1 MLDWVGLPV
10 TDSSGDTV
18 GTCTAVYA
26 DDATGL
32 PEWALVQGGRD
43 SGLRFLPLVDARTEG
58 GSLRVAVD
66 SERIESAP
74 RVGSQGHLTE
84 AEEAVLYEHY
94 GVPYSAGPSD
104 TLLPA
109 SVDEASTEAL
119 GETAAVEPLS
129 GSTPETQDVPAAT
142 MPPMEPEPMP
152 VPEPLV
158 PAPTPEPLVPSP
170 PPQPLQPEP
179 APQPL
184 PEASVSPASPAPEPR
199 AVKPPAPA
207 PTGVKPPAV
216 KPAGG
221 RGVPAEGM
229 VAATA
234 GACAALWL
242 LWRERQRPA
251 PKSSARTS
259 LRRAGYK
266 AVRTARPLGAV
277 AADVA
282 HRPTRAVGSAAESAR
297 GAAAN
302 SGRTVRR
309 SWRRTATRAIAL
321 GSVGSGYVLGA
332 RAGQRR
338 YEELRASAGQI
349 RERLRPR

>member
-10 TDSSGDTV
+10 TDSGGDTV

-32 PEWALVQGGRD
+32 PEWALVQGARD

-84 AEEAVLYEHY
+84 ADEAELYEHY
-94 GVPYSAGPSD
+94 GVAYSAGPSD
-104 TLLPA
+104 TLLP
-109 SVDEASTEAL
+109 T
-119 GETAAVEPLS
+119 AVEPPDA
-129 GSTPETQDVPAAT
+129 STDT

-152 VPEPLV
+152 APEPLV

-170 PPQPLQPEP
+170 PPQPSQPEP

-184 PEASVSPASPAPEPR
+184 PEVSAPPAPTPPAPR
-199 AVKPPAPA
+199 PSGVKPSAPRPPAVKPPA
-207 PTGVKPPAV
+207 
-216 KPAGG
+216 G

-242 LWRERQRPA
+242 LWRERQRPTL
-251 PKSSARTS
+251 PARIS
-259 LRRAGYK
+259 LRTAGVQLGRA
-266 AVRTARPLGAV
+266 ARPLGAV

-282 HRPTRAVGSAAESAR
+282 HSPARAVGSAADSAR
-297 GAAAN
+297 GAAVS

-309 SWRRTATRAIAL
+309 SWRRTATRAVAL
-321 GSVGSGYVLGA
+321 GSVGSGYVLGS
-332 RAGQRR
+332 RAGQER
-338 YEELRASAGQI
+338 YAQI
-349 RERLRPR
+349 RATASRLGKRVNGGWAGR